1 MRRVLSIFVLSAVAA
16 CAVAAD
22 PTEGTEA
29 SVHAAPELTL
39 PLDAKTL
46 TNELVR
52 RGVRTKS
59 DALALL
65 PRAMKQR
72 FVLMKSTGA
81 LGVATPDRPRV
92 IHFEEDGRFIL
103 ASTGHAIDEDV
114 TANSLEILEEDSATH
129 QYRTHV
135 ISFDADK
142 GATLTEDDQRC
153 KGCHGAPARPIWGS
167 YPNWPDAYGAD
178 DDKMTPEEHASFD
191 AFVETAKTDPAYR
204 HLEIH
209 PSSYGFYLPLP
220 YGYPNTNINQA
231 LGIRWAA
238 QLAERMTKSP
248 HYAEL
253 ANAVVMASLYC
264 DYSSATEAFIES
276 LYRANTFEAENRY
289 PAHRAATKVY
299 RLLGVEPTTDLRVE
313 NPLPVPPSVD
323 YDVGMAPWDAGSD
336 YLTNLI
342 AYPIFSA
349 LLKADPELSQLYAS
363 QLSKIA
369 YADDITFKGDLT
381 TMMSLT
387 RDSTPTYYDAN
398 HFSAYNY
405 VHQPVLD
412 GEGKRAAVC
421 ARLASKLP

>member
-1 MRRVLSIFVLSAVAA
+1 MVVAA
-16 CAVAAD
+16 CAVASE

-29 SVHAAPELTL
+29 SVHASPELTL

-52 RGVRTKS
+52 RGVRTKTE
-59 DALALL
+59 ALALL
-65 PRAMKQR
+65 PRALKQR

-81 LGVATPDRPRV
+81 LGVATPDRPRG

-103 ASTGHAIDEDV
+103 ASTGHLIDEDV
-114 TANSLEILEEDSATH
+114 TAHSLEILEEDSVTH

-142 GATLTEDDQRC
+142 GATLTEDDSRC
-153 KGCHGAPARPIWGS
+153 TGCHGSPARPIWGA
-167 YPNWPDAYGAD
+167 YPNWPNAYGEHENKVTA
-178 DDKMTPEEHASFD
+178 EERPTFD
-191 AFVETAKTDPAYR
+191 AFVETAKTDPDYR
-204 HLEIH
+204 HLEINTT
-209 PSSYGFYLPLP
+209 SDGFYLPLP
-220 YGYPNTNINQA
+220 YGFPNTDLNEA

-248 HYAEL
+248 HFAEL
-253 ANAVVMASLYC
+253 ANAVVMSSLYC
-264 DYSSATEAFIES
+264 NYSSATEAFIDS
-276 LYRANTFEAENRY
+276 LYRATTFAAESRY

-313 NPLPVPPSVD
+313 NPVPVPPSVD
-323 YDVGMAPWDAGSD
+323 YEVGMAPWDAGSD

-349 LLKADPELSQLYAS
+349 LLKTDPELSQLYAS

-369 YADDITFKGDLT
+369 YADDITFKGDLA

-405 VHQPVLD
+405 VQQPVLD

>member
-1 MRRVLSIFVLSAVAA
+1 MRHVLSLVVLAAAAAA
-16 CAVAAD
+16 CATVSD
-22 PTEGTEA
+22 PSEQARAE
-29 SVHAAPELTL
+29 VHAAPELML

-46 TNELVR
+46 TSELVR
-52 RGVRTKS
+52 RGVRSKTE
-59 DALALL
+59 ALALL
-65 PRAMKQR
+65 PRALKQR

-81 LGVATPDRPRV
+81 LGVATPDRPRI

-103 ASTGHAIDEDV
+103 ASTGHKADEDV
-114 TANSLEILEEDSATH
+114 TASSLEILEEDAVTH

-142 GATLTEDDQRC
+142 GATLTEDDPRC

-167 YPNWPDAYGAD
+167 YPSWPDAYGAAD
-178 DDKMTPEEHASFD
+178 DEMTPEEHATFST
-191 AFVETAKTDPAYR
+191 FVETAKTDPDYR

-209 PSSYGFYLPLP
+209 PSSYGFDLPLP

-248 HYAEL
+248 NFGVL
-253 ANAVVMASLYC
+253 AKAVVMSSLYC
-264 DYSSATEAFIES
+264 AEPPATVELVNRMYAASTFAAES
-276 LYRANTFEAENRY
+276 RY
-289 PAHRAATKVY
+289 PARRTATKVY

-313 NPLPVPPSVD
+313 NPVPVPPAVD
-323 YDVGMAPWDAGSD
+323 YEIGMAPWDAGSD

-349 LLKADPELSQLYAS
+349 ILKSDPELQQLYAS

-369 YADDITFKGDLT
+369 YADDITFKGDLA

-387 RDSTPTYYDAN
+387 RTSTPTYYDAN
-398 HFSAYNY
+398 HFAPYNY

-412 GEGKRAAVC
+412 GEGKRAQVC
-421 ARLASKLP
+421 AALAR